1 MTEPFV
7 HPYIPNTAPETRAAM
22 LAAVG
27 AASVDEFY
35 ADVPEALRL
44 GRPLDLPEP
53 LVAEQDLARHVTALL
68 AKNVSTHEKLSFLGA
83 GTYHHYVPAVVDEVI
98 GRSEFLTAYA
108 GEPYEDH
115 GRFQALFQYQSLMAE
130 LLAMDIVNVP
140 TYDGF
145 QATATSLSMAGRM
158 TGRRRVLVA
167 SDVLPAKLSKVR
179 DYVRVNLD
187 LEFVATVDAT
197 ADVAAV
203 AARLGDDVA
212 AVWVETPSRTGA
224 VEARLQELADAAHA
238 VGAVLVV
245 GTDPIGYGVLTPPA
259 EQGADIVCGDIQS
272 LGLHQWFGGAHG
284 GFIAVHDD
292 PRFVMEMPSR
302 LFGLAT
308 SDVPGEY
315 GFGDV
320 AYDRTS
326 FALREEGKEWVGTAA
341 ALWGIA
347 AGVYL
352 ALMGPQGM
360 RDLGEVLLARTR
372 YAQQALAAIPG
383 VALGDGALHLRE
395 FTIDLSDAALT
406 AGSVVAAL
414 RAQGIEPGVPLGE
427 HELLVCVTEMTSQR
441 DIDRLVAAVGGL
453 VDRAGLDTGSA
464 LVDRR
469 TAGLDSGSA
478 LLDRRTTPTSQEQY
492 A

>member
-1 MTEPFV
+1 MTTPFI
-7 HPYIPNTAPETRAAM
+7 HPYIPNSAPETKAAM

-27 AASVDEFY
+27 AESVDEFY
-35 ADVPEALRL
+35 VDVPDEIRL
-44 GRPLDLPEP
+44 GRALDLPDA
-53 LVAEQDLARHVTALL
+53 LLAEQDLVRHVTGLL
-68 AKNVSTHEKLSFLGA
+68 RRNTPTTERLSFLGS
-83 GTYHHYVPAVVDEVI
+83 GTYHHFVPAVVDEVI

-130 LLAMDIVNVP
+130 LLDMDVVNVP

-145 QATATSLSMAGRM
+145 QATSTALSMAGRM
-158 TGRRRVLVA
+158 SGRRGVVVA
-167 SDVLPAKLSKVR
+167 SDVLPDKLSRVR
-179 DYVRVNLD
+179 DFVSPNLD
-187 LEFVATVDAT
+187 LTFVPTVDGT

-203 AARLGDDVA
+203 AALLSEDTA

-224 VEARLQELADAAHA
+224 VESAIRALADAAHA

-245 GTDPIGYGVLTPPA
+245 GTDPIGYGVITPPA
-259 EQGADIVCGDIQS
+259 DQGADIVCGDIQS
-272 LGLHQWFGGAHG
+272 LGLHQWFGGAHA

-302 LFGLAT
+302 LFGLESTAIA
-308 SDVPGEY
+308 GEY

-326 FALREEGKEWVGTAA
+326 FAAREDGKEWVGTAA

-360 RDLGEVLLARTR
+360 ADLGETLLARTR
-372 YAQQALAAIPG
+372 YAQLALSGIDG
-383 VALGDGALHLRE
+383 VELSDGALHLRE
-395 FTIDLSDAALT
+395 FAVDTSGTGLPAQAVID
-406 AGSVVAAL
+406 GL
-414 RAQGIEPGVPLGE
+414 RRHGIEPGVAIAPHL
-427 HELLVCVTEMTSQR
+427 LLVCVTEMTTQA
-441 DIDRLVAAVGGL
+441 DIDRLTREIADLVATATPDQTTALSGMDPLTREVADL
-453 VDRAGLDTGSA
+453 VATT
-464 LVDRR
+464 
-469 TAGLDSGSA
+469 TA
-478 LLDRRTTPTSQEQY
+478 TTERKG